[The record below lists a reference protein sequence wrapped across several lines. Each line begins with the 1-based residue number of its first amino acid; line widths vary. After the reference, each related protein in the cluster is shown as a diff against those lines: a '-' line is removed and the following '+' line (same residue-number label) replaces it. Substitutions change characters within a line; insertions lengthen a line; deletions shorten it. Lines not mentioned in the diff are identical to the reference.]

1 MRGIARQAAPPQ
13 QVAGVQWEAADVV
26 AALAGNGGHAVK
38 GLRDAAIVAV
48 MSDAMLRVSE
58 LCGLDVAD
66 LEAEA
71 PLTLT
76 IRRSKTDQTGQG
88 AVLPLRKATVRRMR
102 RWLDAAAITDGPLFR
117 GVRRGG
123 HPHPAPIS
131 ERTVRDAIKARVGQA
146 VQAGE
151 VEAPGACVNA

>member
-1 MRGIARQAAPPQ
+1 M
-13 QVAGVQWEAADVV
+13 EAADVV

-76 IRRSKTDQTGQG
+76 IRRSKNRPDRPGG
-88 AVLPLRKATVRRMR
+88 GF
-102 RWLDAAAITDGPLFR
+102 AAPKGNGPPYAAL
-117 GVRRGG
+117 
-123 HPHPAPIS
+123 A
-131 ERTVRDAIKARVGQA
+131 
-146 VQAGE
+146 
-151 VEAPGACVNA
+151 